1 MSPDNESSDPAAP
14 VDTTDAEQFDS
25 ALDVDVDVDVGVGDD
40 GALDKPNSDT

>member
-25 ALDVDVDVDVGVGDD
+25 ALDVDVDVGVGDD

>member
-1 MSPDNESSDPAAP
+1 MSLDNESSDPAAP

-25 ALDVDVDVDVGVGDD
+25 ALDVGVGDD